1 MAVARG
7 TTPTFELTFT
17 DAQLDLTQMENVYVT
32 FQSGRNTLTKKG
44 EDLTVEEKKISV
56 WLTQAETL
64 AFASRVMIQANWTMA
79 GGMRA
84 ASDIIVYD
92 MAEQLL
98 QEVVE

>member
-17 DAQLDLTQMENVYVT
+17 DAQLDLTQVENVYVT

-44 EDLTVEEKKISV
+44 EDLAVEEKKISV

-64 AFASRVMIQANWTMA
+64 AFANRVMIQANWTMS